1 MNSAPVANAAARV
14 ELQDVLPAGA
24 NAPARVRVTVP
35 GTAYRLDLVL
45 NGDADA
51 LRSRLAARGAG
62 SVRLSGTVRGR
73 ALRAWQA
80 TAGGCFIEPVW
91 GTPRIV
97 QGRVLA
103 IDVNANA
110 ALIDLAVPAWIEM
123 EASQPV
129 GQWQTGD
136 MLNFYVESG
145 MSCTPGA

>member
-1 MNSAPVANAAARV
+1 MTTAATVSATARV
-14 ELQDVLPAGA
+14 ELQEVLPASP
-24 NAPARVRVTVP
+24 NAPVRVRVTVP
-35 GTAYRLDLVL
+35 GTAYRLDFVFA
-45 NGDADA
+45 GDAA
-51 LRSRLAARGAG
+51 MLQQRLAARGAG
-62 SVRLSGTVRGR
+62 AVRLGGTVRGR

-110 ALIDLAVPAWIEM
+110 VLIDLAVPAWIEM
-123 EASQPV
+123 EASQPA

-145 MSCTPGA
+145 MTFTPSA

>member
-1 MNSAPVANAAARV
+1 MTTAATVPATARV
-14 ELQDVLPAGA
+14 ELQEVLPASA
-24 NAPARVRVTVP
+24 TAPARVRVTVP

-45 NGDADA
+45 DGDAAA
-51 LRSRLAARGAG
+51 LQQRLAARGAG
-62 SVRLSGTVRGR
+62 AVRLNGIVRGR
-73 ALRAWQA
+73 ALRAWHA

-110 ALIDLAVPAWIEM
+110 ALVDLAVPAWIAM
-123 EASQPV
+123 EASQPA

-145 MSCTPGA
+145 MTFTPGA

>member
-1 MNSAPVANAAARV
+1 MTTAASVPATARV
-14 ELQDVLPAGA
+14 ELKEVLPASA
-24 NAPARVRVTVP
+24 AAPARVRVTVP

-45 NGDADA
+45 DGDAA
-51 LRSRLAARGAG
+51 PLQQRLATRGAG
-62 SVRLSGTVRGR
+62 TVRLKGTVRGR
-73 ALRAWQA
+73 ALRAWHA

-110 ALIDLAVPAWIEM
+110 ALVDLAVPAWIAM
-123 EASQPV
+123 EASQPA

-145 MSCTPGA
+145 MTFTPGA